1 MIGCHSVAKCR
12 FEAQQRYASTV
23 ARLVL
28 RIKLSISYNFQS
40 LIEEIFNFQFSIF
53 NFWGLVLVSVKR
65 RNEVE
70 RPERRCLSE
79 ASLWRAQRNEVTE

>member
-1 MIGCHSVAKCR
+1 MIGCHSIVKCR

-23 ARLVL
+23 AP
-28 RIKLSISYNFQS
+28 IMNFQS
-40 LIEEIFNFQFSIF
+40 LIEEIFNSQLSII

-79 ASLWRAQRNEVTE
+79 ASLRRAQRNEVTE